1 MKLLRL
7 LATNLVAP
15 FAIAV
20 ALFLLLEGGCR
31 VVGRVRSGSWPE
43 SRAEAYREAA
53 ASDGWRR
60 ALEFFAKHLGRA

>member
-7 LATNLVAP
+7 LAANLVAP

-43 SRAEAYREAA
+43 
-53 ASDGWRR
+53 
-60 ALEFFAKHLGRA
+60 